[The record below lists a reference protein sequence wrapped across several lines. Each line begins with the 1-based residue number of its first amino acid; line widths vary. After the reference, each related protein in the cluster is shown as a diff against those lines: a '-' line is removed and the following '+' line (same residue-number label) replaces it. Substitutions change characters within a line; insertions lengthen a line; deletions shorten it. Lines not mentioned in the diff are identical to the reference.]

1 MFPSAAL
8 RSFLSHVGHRT
19 LLMDKATAVRKTT
32 SRDPA
37 PVYVSGFS
45 SSTNIW
51 EQTSHSVPRRRVL
64 PPEIVHIIVEIIG
77 KDRETLSACALAAR
91 EFSFAALC
99 CLGRHIAVNSVP
111 RLRECANLITN
122 DSAFQHVRSLDLG
135 ITTKKVLH
143 ERDWSNYL
151 VILESFARRRTLT
164 RLWLSEVPFY
174 FSKRRNEGA
183 VANVIASLTTTVN
196 ELGLYSCRFSSYGEM
211 ISLIRAFPLCT
222 SLYVRDCV
230 TKKTSKDDIFAKLP
244 QHTPSISNL
253 ELTAS
258 SGHRFLI
265 GLSTLI
271 KDAALDISS
280 LTDFLCDM
288 TTTDAVHHTMVTA
301 VAPPIERLQL
311 VCDEAQGF
319 HGTPMLSKNAHV
331 FPSPFS
337 SKSWQTRRSQHGHS
351 SG

>member
-1 MFPSAAL
+1 
-8 RSFLSHVGHRT
+8 
-19 LLMDKATAVRKTT
+19 MDKATTVRKTANQ
-32 SRDPA
+32 DPT
-37 PVYVSGFS
+37 PVYVSDLS

-51 EQTSHSVPRRRVL
+51 EQTSHSVPRRPVL
-64 PPEIVHIIVEIIG
+64 PPEIIHIIMEIIG
-77 KDRETLSACALAAR
+77 KDRETLSASALAAR

-111 RLRECANLITN
+111 RLRECANLVTK

-135 ITTKKVLH
+135 ITTKRVIH
-143 ERDWSNYL
+143 EKDWVDYL
-151 VILESFARRRTLT
+151 VILETFARRRTLT

-174 FSKRRNEGA
+174 FSKRGNEGT
-183 VANVIASLTTTVN
+183 VANIITSLTATVN
-196 ELGLYSCRFSSYGEM
+196 ELGLYSCHFSCYAEM

-230 TKKTSKDDIFAKLP
+230 TRKPPKDDIFAKLP
-244 QHTPSISNL
+244 QHTPSISDL

-265 GLSTLI
+265 DLSTLI

-280 LTDFLCDM
+280 LTGFSCDM
-288 TTTDAVHHTMVTA
+288 TTADAVRHTMVTV

-311 VCDEAQGF
+311 ICDKPQGF
-319 HGTPMLSKNAHV
+319 HGTSMLSKNAHV
-331 FPSPFS
+331 FS
-337 SKSWQTRRSQHGHS
+337 
-351 SG
+351 